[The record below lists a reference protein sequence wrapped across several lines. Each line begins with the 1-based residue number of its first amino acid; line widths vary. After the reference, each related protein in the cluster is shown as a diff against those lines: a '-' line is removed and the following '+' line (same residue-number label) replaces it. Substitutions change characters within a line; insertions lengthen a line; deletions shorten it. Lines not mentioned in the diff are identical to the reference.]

1 MANSRKDSRGYVLRT
16 GESQRKDGRYSY
28 SFTDLEGKRR
38 CIYAK
43 TLVELRTK
51 ERKIIRDKEDG
62 LDPNL
67 AERMTLNQ
75 LYDKYIEQKYDL
87 KPSTKVNYVYMYNH
101 FVRPSFGKRMI
112 GKIKYTDVKK
122 FYYTMILDQEL
133 QASTLDNINTQLHP
147 AFQMAVRDG
156 LLRQNPTEGVMAEIK
171 KSHIWEHKRRHAL
184 TIPEQKAFMDYLKA
198 HREYQGWTPI
208 ITVLLGTGMR
218 IGECT
223 GLRWEDLDFE
233 NRMISVNHTLIYR
246 PDEKG
251 VSAKHIST
259 PKTLSGVR
267 TIPMIDEV
275 FDAFLQE
282 YELQKCIGY
291 SSETID
297 GYSDFVFATATGSV
311 YSAASVNKAIERA
324 RVAYNE
330 EEMENAEKEDRDP
343 LIIPHFSA
351 HSLRHTFTTR
361 MCEAGVNIKV
371 IQDTLGHKDITT
383 TLNIYTDVTKELKR
397 TEFDGLDKYFNNSI
411 A

>member
-330 EEMENAEKEDRDP
+330 EEMENAEKEDREP

-351 HSLRHTFTTR
+351 HHLRHTFCTR
-361 MCEAGVNIKV
+361 FCENESNLKV
-371 IQDTLGHKDITT
+371 IQSIMGHSDIATT
-383 TLNIYTDVTKELKR
+383 MDVYAEATQEKKQEI
-397 TEFDGLDKYFNNSI
+397 I
-411 A
+411 ANLQGKIII